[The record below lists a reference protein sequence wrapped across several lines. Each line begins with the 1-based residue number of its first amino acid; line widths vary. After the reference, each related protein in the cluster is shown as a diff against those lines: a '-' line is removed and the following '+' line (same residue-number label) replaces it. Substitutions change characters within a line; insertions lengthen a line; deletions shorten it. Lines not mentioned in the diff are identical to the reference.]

1 MPQRRF
7 RPLGRRLNKI
17 VAAVVA
23 SAAGIIMIGAG
34 TWIPLR
40 SLPVTVTLLA

>member
-1 MPQRRF
+1 MPRCRF
-7 RPLGRRLNKI
+7 RPLGRLNKI

-34 TWIPLR
+34 TWIPLK
-40 SLPVTVTLLA
+40 SLPVTLLA